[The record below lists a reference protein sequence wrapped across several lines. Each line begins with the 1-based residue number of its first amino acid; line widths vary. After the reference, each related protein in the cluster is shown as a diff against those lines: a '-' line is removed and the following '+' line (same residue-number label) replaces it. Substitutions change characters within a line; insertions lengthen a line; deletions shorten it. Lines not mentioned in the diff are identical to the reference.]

1 MALPKTENE
10 VSLKLEQLRALDN
23 NIQIHMDKSE
33 AKIHLG
39 IDTVKDLE
47 QANKLIVNDI
57 E

>member
-23 NIQIHMDKSE
+23 NIQIHMVKSE

>member
-1 MALPKTENE
+1 M
-10 VSLKLEQLRALDN
+10 V
-23 NIQIHMDKSE
+23 KSE